1 MSDRQRVHV
10 IDDDEAMRDS
20 LAFLLGAASLDVTG
34 HASAEGFLEEL
45 PDTPPGCVVTDARM
59 PGLSGIDLLLR
70 LQEIDDTLPVIV
82 ITGHSDVPMAVKAL
96 KAGAFD
102 FIEKPFDD
110 SKMIQT
116 VRDALAYRSDAERR
130 KHSREAAAGLI
141 EALTARERQ
150 VFDGLVAGR
159 PNKVIAHDLGI
170 SARTVEIYRANVMS
184 KLDASSLS
192 DVVRIAFVAR
202 GPDL

>member
-34 HASAEGFLEEL
+34 HASAEGFLEVL
-45 PDTPPGCVVTDARM
+45 PGTPPGCVVTDARM